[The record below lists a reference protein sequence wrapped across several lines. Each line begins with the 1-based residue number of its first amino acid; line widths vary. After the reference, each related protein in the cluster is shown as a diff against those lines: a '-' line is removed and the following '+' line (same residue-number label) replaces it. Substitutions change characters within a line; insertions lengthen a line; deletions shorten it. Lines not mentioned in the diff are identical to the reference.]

1 MKAFSSKNSE
11 HGLIFFQK
19 ETTWKS
25 LSSLMASVH
34 LKGVGERRS
43 LLIICQSWRCQ
54 APKQAAAALLTKLLL
69 MNEAVHCVFNMEI

>member
-1 MKAFSSKNSE
+1 MKAFSSNNSE

-25 LSSLMASVH
+25 PSLMASVH